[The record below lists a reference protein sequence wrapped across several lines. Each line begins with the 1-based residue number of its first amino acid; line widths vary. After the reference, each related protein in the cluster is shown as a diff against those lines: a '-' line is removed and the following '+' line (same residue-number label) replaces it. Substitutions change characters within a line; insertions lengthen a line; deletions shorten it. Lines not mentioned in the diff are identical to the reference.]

1 MRHRADGNQKEIVDV
16 LRDIG
21 ASVLV
26 LSQVGGGCPDL
37 MIGWRGK
44 NYLLEVKTPKGKLRP
59 GQKEFFDTWRGRAFI
74 VRSADEVLELI
85 NCL

>member
-1 MRHRADGNQKEIVDV
+1 MRHRADKNQQEIVDA

-21 ASVLV
+21 VSVLI

-44 NYLLEVKTPKGKLRP
+44 NYLLEVKSENGELRP
-59 GQKEFFDTWRGRAFI
+59 GQVEFFDTWKGRAFI
-74 VRSADEVLELI
+74 VRSVEETLELLE
-85 NCL
+85 CL

>member
-1 MRHRADGNQKEIVDV
+1 MRHRADGNQKEIVDA

-44 NYLLEVKTPKGKLRP
+44 NYLLEVKTPKGKLRL